1 MAENGMFDICHTHH
15 LDAPNHNIKD
25 AYRLGFDEGVQCARK
40 NVVELYHE
48 ELKKAIEAYKEWL
61 NGKS

>member
-1 MAENGMFDICHTHH
+1 MHDCHTHH

-25 AYRLGFDEGVQCARK
+25 AYRLGFDEGVEWARK
-40 NVVELYHE
+40 NVSELYNE
-48 ELKKAIEAYKEWL
+48 ELKKANAFYLDWL